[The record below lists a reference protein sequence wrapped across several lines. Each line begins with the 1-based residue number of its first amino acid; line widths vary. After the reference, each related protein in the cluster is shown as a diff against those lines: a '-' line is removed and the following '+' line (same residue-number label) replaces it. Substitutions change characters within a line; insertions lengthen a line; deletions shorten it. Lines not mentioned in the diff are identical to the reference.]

1 MKMVQISVILPTYN
15 RACSLQRSMQSVV
28 SQTRMPGEV
37 IVVDDG
43 STDKTA
49 ELVASFRQTAE
60 TEIIYLPQ
68 SNLGAAAARNAGI
81 RQARFPFLAFLDS
94 DDFWQKDKLAVQT
107 ECMVENKEFLV
118 SHTQETWYR
127 NGTYLNQKK
136 RHAKKGGNLFARSLK
151 LCVVGMST
159 VMVRR
164 EFFDRVGLFNESLPC
179 CEDYDLWLR
188 ASVKLDFLFVDRPL
202 TIKHGGREDQLSVR
216 YRKGMD
222 RYRIRA
228 LCDLLQH
235 GQLCAVQRD
244 LVYKALREKCMIYG
258 NGCIKHGRPE
268 EGGRYLGLPDLLTA
282 GEAPMPC

>member
-15 RACSLQRSMQSVV
+15 RACSLQRAMQSVL
-28 SQTRMPGEV
+28 SQTRMPEEV

-49 ELVASFRQTAE
+49 EIVASFQRTAD

-68 SNLGAAAARNAGI
+68 SNRGAAAARNAGV
-81 RQARFPFLAFLDS
+81 RQARFPVLAFLDS
-94 DDFWQKDKLAVQT
+94 DDLWQKEKLAVQR
-107 ECMVENKEFLV
+107 ECMVEKKEILV

-127 NGTYLNQKK
+127 NGTHLNQKK
-136 RHAKKGGNLFARSLK
+136 RHAKKGGNLFARSLE

-164 EFFDRVGLFNESLPC
+164 EFFDRIGLFNESLPC

-202 TIKHGGREDQLSVR
+202 TIKHGGREDQLSVQ

-222 RYRIRA
+222 RYRIRV

-235 GQLCAVQRD
+235 EQLSAVQRD
-244 LVYKALREKCMIYG
+244 LAQIELRKKCVIYG
-258 NGCIKHGRPE
+258 NGCVKHGRPE
-268 EGGRYLGLPDLLTA
+268 EGGRYLALPELFA
-282 GEAPMPC
+282 